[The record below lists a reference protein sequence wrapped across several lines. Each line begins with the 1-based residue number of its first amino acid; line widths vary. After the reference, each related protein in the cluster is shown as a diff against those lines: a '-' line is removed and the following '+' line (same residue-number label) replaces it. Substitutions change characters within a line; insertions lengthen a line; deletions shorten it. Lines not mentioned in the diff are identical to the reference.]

1 MPGQRVTSSVE
12 AKPCLANAALS
23 VRWRTSA
30 SGRGKDLPG
39 LFTLQGSATS
49 VGQDANAIPPDVK
62 CSQTTTARHHPLPRL
77 RGRDR
82 EGARNM
88 DRAFPAAPP
97 PTPPPPPGGG
107 RNQRP
112 PPPPFLFPQL
122 L

>member
-1 MPGQRVTSSVE
+1 MSGQRVTSSVE

-49 VGQDANAIPPDVK
+49 VGQDASAIPPDVK

-82 EGARNM
+82 EGHAIWIEH
-88 DRAFPAAPP
+88 FQ
-97 PTPPPPPGGG
+97 PPPPQPSPASGGG
-107 RNQRP
+107 SKP
-112 PPPPFLFPQL
+112 SAFLALIPFRRKL
-122 L
+122 

>member
-1 MPGQRVTSSVE
+1 MSGQRVTSSVE

-49 VGQDANAIPPDVK
+49 VGQDASAIPPDVK

-82 EGARNM
+82 EGARNTG
-88 DRAFPAAPP
+88 RGHAIWIEHFQPS
-97 PTPPPPPGGG
+97 PPPPFPPTRGGG
-107 RNQRP
+107 RNKAGHP
-112 PPPPFLFPQL
+112 
-122 L
+122 